1 MPRLRCIHPPV
12 PSGEIEGKTEG
23 AMEGNIKGNIEGT
36 IDDDIDIE
44 GNIEGEI
51 EGKIEI
57 EDEIEIDMDIEGNID
72 DEIEIEGNI
81 KGDIEGKI
89 ESEGSCL
96 WVGTI
101 GLVAVH
107 YMFEVEVDAMEY
119 TWVSKYV
126 GYPFLNQHPCLGIHR
141 RGVGDDL
148 DIVLGLRA

>member
-1 MPRLRCIHPPV
+1 M

-36 IDDDIDIE
+36 NDDDIDIE
-44 GNIEGEI
+44 GNIEGE
-51 EGKIEI
+51 
-57 EDEIEIDMDIEGNID
+57 
-72 DEIEIEGNI
+72 
-81 KGDIEGKI
+81 I